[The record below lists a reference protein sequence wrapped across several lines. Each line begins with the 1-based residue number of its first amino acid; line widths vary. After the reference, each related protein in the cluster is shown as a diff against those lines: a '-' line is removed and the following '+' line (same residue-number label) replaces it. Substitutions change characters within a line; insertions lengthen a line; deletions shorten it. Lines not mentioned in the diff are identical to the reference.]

1 MAFDLRPRSWR
12 RRSVHLARED
22 ALAIAAVDAAVLRR
36 KGLCFSQDDQSVA
49 NAPGASVRAD
59 MNSNLQALV
68 TLSSGTAAPGTT
80 WAYQLWA
87 DTTNGLLKQRNA
99 ANSGW
104 LVRGSLI
111 ETFVLARSSNTIIA
125 LGDFARTF
133 NCTSTFTQT
142 ITAAATLGDGFVFG
156 IRNNGTGVITIDP
169 NGAETIDGA
178 ASIDLAPGY
187 TCQVMCNGAAFFTV
201 GLPRRRAEVTPGG
214 RLTLTTAV
222 PVTTADVT
230 GATTVYYTPYQH
242 DTVELYD
249 GAVWNK
255 HQFAELSQATSD
267 STKSPAAVG
276 ASSNYDVFVW
286 NDAGTLRATRG
297 PVWSS
302 ATTRGT
308 GAGTTELELFE
319 GRLVNKVAITNG
331 PGVRK
336 GVYVGS
342 IRSDASSQINDSYA
356 LRHCWNTYN
365 RVLRQGR
372 NNFTADRNTASTTY
386 VELNSEIRV
395 SYLLG
400 LDEGAISIH
409 AEGSNV
415 ISSSLHAI
423 FTAVGFDGTTFHPGS
438 ETRNCV
444 SATNGWGG
452 FCISALAIAIGIGSH
467 YATLLGHVSSGGST
481 GTWGGAASGA
491 DAARC
496 YLHLTIMG

>member
-178 ASIDLAPGY
+178 ATLDLAPGY
-187 TCQVMCNGAAFFTV
+187 SCLVMCNGSAFITI
-201 GLPRRRAEVTPGG
+201 GLTRRRAEVTPGG
-214 RLTLTTAV
+214 RVTLTTGVA
-222 PVTTADVT
+222 VTTADVT
-230 GATTVYYTPYQH
+230 AATTVYFTPDVS

-249 GAVWNK
+249 GASWNK
-255 HQFAELSQATSD
+255 HQFAEMSQATSD
-267 STKSPAAVG
+267 TTKSPAAVA
-276 ASSNYDVFVW
+276 ASKNYDVFVW

-297 PVWSS
+297 PAWTSDTARGS
-302 ATTRGT
+302 GAATS
-308 GAGTTELELFE
+308 ELELFE

-342 IRSDASSQINDSYA
+342 IRSDGSSQINDSYA
-356 LRHCWNTYN
+356 LRHCWNAYN
-365 RVLRQGR
+365 RRRRAGR
-372 NNFTADRNTASTTY
+372 NNFTADRATASTTY
-386 VELNSEIRV
+386 VELNSEIRCA
-395 SYLLG
+395 YLVG
-400 LDEGAISIH
+400 LDDASILYH
-409 AEGSNV
+409 SQGSNTLGN
-415 ISSSLHAI
+415 SAHAC
-423 FTAVGFDGTTFHPGS
+423 FSAVGFDGTTFQPGS

-444 SATNGWGG
+444 SGTNAWGG
-452 FCISALAIAIGIGSH
+452 YSLSASAIGIGIGSH